1 MGAGRAN
8 AALVQAV
15 VEHCRQ
21 LGLLASYLCL
31 GLCAGA
37 CVSRRSL
44 FLSKR
49 PFAALGFPLSVHRQM
64 AKQVHLRVE

>member
-21 LGLLASYLCL
+21 LGLLASYLTSADL
-31 GLCAGA
+31 
-37 CVSRRSL
+37 
-44 FLSKR
+44 
-49 PFAALGFPLSVHRQM
+49 AAVREAVPALTRHKALTQSERG
-64 AKQVHLRVE
+64 

>member
-21 LGLLASYLCL
+21 LGLLASYLTSADL
-31 GLCAGA
+31 AAVREAVPALTPELLLA
-37 CVSRRSL
+37 VSEAPCRRWRRS
-44 FLSKR
+44 R
-49 PFAALGFPLSVHRQM
+49 AATSS
-64 AKQVHLRVE
+64 AS